1 MKINDKLHGFTVTDI
16 TEVKSIGATV
26 YMMEHDGCGAKLCYL
41 DREDS
46 SRTFAITFATPPTD
60 DTGVFHILEHSVLN
74 GSEKFPVKEPFTE
87 LLKGSL
93 NTFLNAM
100 TYNDKTSYPVSSRND
115 KDFYNLVDIYM
126 DAVLHPLAV
135 KDERIFRQEGW
146 RIEATPEGEVQFNGV
161 VYSEMKGVYSSPDAV
176 ADYHNARLL
185 FPNGTYSYD
194 SGGNPDAIPHLT
206 YEGFKRAHEE
216 HYHPSGAY
224 IFLDGKPK
232 LDEILPLLDSYLST
246 YEKADVDKE
255 ILLGDGIIT
264 EPKIEYFEADGTEE
278 NTARVYLTYITKE
291 CYDSVS
297 LDALTVLTGA
307 IADSNDAPLKKAIL
321 ASGLLDNLHIYPQNE
336 AKWGT
341 LNVELR
347 GVKAGHEDELIGV
360 VDKALS
366 DLVNEGIDRDLIS
379 ASRARIEFKEREAD
393 FGSYPKG
400 IVYLSMILSGWLYGM
415 HPAEIL
421 DFEKTFGELKKME
434 STDGYERLLGE
445 IIASPRAT
453 LILRPSE
460 SVRDER
466 EARVSEQLLA
476 MAGELTDERISEIV
490 AETESF
496 IEWQMR
502 EDSREALATIPRLTV
517 EDLGEPIPETPT
529 IVDNFKGI
537 TILNHPIPTNGITYT
552 SLYFD
557 ASDLTGEEIS
567 AISALALLYPNLRTD
582 NGSANDFRRRA
593 KAALGGIVLTGSAL
607 NRRDD
612 AGFYVTV
619 KLSSL
624 DSKRET
630 ALELCKEFMYGKIVE
645 DTAELRRSLIQ
656 SHAILSDALKES
668 GYSFAAM
675 RSSARHTV
683 YGAIR
688 EYSSGYELYSFIK
701 SHKDDSDEELSI
713 LASRL
718 SALRDKI
725 LVRERAILSV
735 TGADTETYSHALTDL
750 LKHGS
755 ARGRTA
761 LTVMPKKNEGI
772 AIPSQVSYAA
782 LSSNLYDTGVTSYN
796 GAWLTLATILDF
808 ETLWN
813 EIRVKGGAYGASFL
827 MQPKSG
833 ATVFSSYRDPSPK
846 NSIEVYKKAP
856 DLLLSLIDEC
866 EDLTGYIIGSIGASE
881 PVTTPS
887 SDGDSATVL
896 YIAGKS
902 YDEVVRQRRECIETT
917 SDTLRRLAMELRD
930 AISLSSVTVIG
941 PRDTLSELELDEIL
955 EL

>member
-1 MKINDKLHGFTVTDI
+1 MKINDKLHGFTVTDV
-16 TEVKSIGATV
+16 TEVASIGATV

-194 SGGNPDAIPHLT
+194 SGGNPDHITSLT
-206 YEGFKRAHEE
+206 YEGFKRAHSE

-232 LDEILPLLDSYLST
+232 LDEILPLLDSYLSP
-246 YEKADVDKE
+246 YERQEMKKD

-264 EPKIEYFEADGTEE
+264 EPEIEYFEADGTEE

-291 CYDSVS
+291 CYDDVS

-307 IADSNDAPLKKAIL
+307 VADSNDAPLKKAIL

-347 GVKAGHEDELIGV
+347 GVKEGCEEELIGV
-360 VDKALS
+360 VDEAFRELIK
-366 DLVNEGIDRDLIS
+366 NGIDRELIS

-415 HPAEIL
+415 HPAKIL
-421 DFEKTFGELKKME
+421 DFEKTFRELEKME
-434 STDGYERLLGE
+434 STDAYERLLGE
-445 IIASPRAT
+445 VIASPRAT

-460 SVRDER
+460 SVK
-466 EARVSEQLLA
+466 EARDAKVSAQLKA
-476 MAGELTDERISEIV
+476 KTGELTEERLARISR
-490 AETESF
+490 ETEEF

-502 EDSREALATIPRLTV
+502 EDSDDALATIPRLTV
-517 EDLGEPIPETPT
+517 SDLGSPAPEIPT
-529 IVDNFKGI
+529 IVDKYKGI
-537 TILNHPIPTNGITYT
+537 TALNHPIATNGITYT

-567 AISALALLYPNLRTD
+567 GISALAFLYPNLNTD
-582 NGSANDFRRRA
+582 KGSANDFRRRA
-593 KAALGGIVLTGSAL
+593 KATLGGIVMSASAL
-607 NRRDD
+607 NRKNDT
-612 AGFYVTV
+612 GFYVTV

-624 DSKRET
+624 DSNREV
-630 ALELCKEFMYGKIVE
+630 ALELCEEFLYGKIVE
-645 DTAELRRSLIQ
+645 DVTELRRSLIQ
-656 SHAILSDALKES
+656 SYAVFSDMLKES
-668 GYSFAAM
+668 GHSFAAI

-688 EYSSGYELYSFIK
+688 EYSSGYELYRFIK
-701 SHKDDSDEELSI
+701 KHKDESDEELSL

-718 SALRDKI
+718 KLLRDK
-725 LVRERAILSV
+725 LFVGERALVSV
-735 TGADTETYSHALTDL
+735 TSSDTESYSRSLSDL
-750 LKHGS
+750 LKRGEAAS
-755 ARGRTA
+755 ATA
-761 LTVMPKKNEGI
+761 VTVMPKKNEGI

-782 LSSNLYDTGVTSYN
+782 LASCLYDTSVTSYN

-808 ETLWN
+808 ETLWG
-813 EIRVKGGAYGASFL
+813 EIRVKGGAYGASFV

-833 ATVFSSYRDPSPK
+833 STVFSSYRDPSPK
-846 NSIEVYKKAP
+846 NSLEVYKKSP
-856 DLLLSLIDEC
+856 DLLISQIDEC
-866 EDLTGYIIGSIGASE
+866 EDLTGYIIGSIGAAE
-881 PVTTPS
+881 PVTTPA

-902 YDEVVRQRRECIETT
+902 YAEVIAQRRECIETT
-917 SDTLRRLAMELRD
+917 HSTLRTLADQLRA
-930 AISLSSVTVIG
+930 AIDLSSVTVVG
-941 PRDTLSELELDEIL
+941 PRDALAELDLDEIL